1 MKIAVMGTGG
11 VGGVFG
17 ARLAQAG
24 CDVHFIARGAH
35 LDAINQKGLHLVS
48 AELGDNLIKPAQATA
63 DPTTI
68 GPVDIV
74 FITVK
79 LWDTETAVRQIE
91 PLVSDNTAVIS
102 LQNGIA
108 KDDAVRA
115 KYGAAN
121 TVGGVSYV
129 AATISEP
136 GVVTQKGVVQRL
148 VFGEYGMP
156 TSERLEKLKDAC
168 LAAGLEAEIHPHIEN
183 AIWEKFVFLVAMS
196 AVTAATRQTIGP
208 VRSHPKTRQ
217 LLVDVMKEAIAI
229 AGARGITFDDG
240 LIERRLTYWDNLSP
254 DVTSSMQHD
263 LQHGNR
269 LELPWLSGTVV
280 ELGKSLGVETPV
292 NRVLVDVLSPFV
304 DGSSTN
310 GKG

>member
-35 LDAINQKGLHLVS
+35 LAAIKQNGLNLVS
-48 AELGDNLIKPAQATA
+48 EELGDCLLKPAQATD
-63 DPTTI
+63 DPASI

-74 FITVK
+74 LLSVK
-79 LWDTETAVRQIE
+79 LWDTENAVIQVK
-91 PLVSDNTAVIS
+91 PLVGEHTAVIS
-102 LQNGIA
+102 LQNGIS
-108 KDDAVRA
+108 KDDVVRA
-115 KYGAAN
+115 HYGDAN

-148 VFGEYGMP
+148 VFGEYDRP
-156 TSERLEKLKDAC
+156 TSPRLEALREAC
-168 LAAGLEAEIHPHIEN
+168 LKAGLEAEIHPDIQK

-208 VRSHPKTRQ
+208 VRSHPQTRQ
-217 LLVDVMKEAIAI
+217 LLVDVMTEAIAV
-229 AGARGITFDDG
+229 AAARGITFDDA
-240 LIERRLTYWDNLSP
+240 LIQRRLDYWDNLSP

-263 LQHGNR
+263 LKEGNR
-269 LELPWLSGTVV
+269 LELPWLSGKVV

-304 DGSSTN
+304 NGSPSSN
-310 GKG
+310 K